1 MYKGYFLALLIIP
14 AMILFGR
21 FFDMSTATAAHGNFV
36 GHFSGD
42 QVVPAATSQGHGVVT
57 FQLNNDGT
65 ELSYKLNVANVEHVQ
80 HLHLHLGK
88 AGENGP
94 PVAPLHA
101 HHSTGQ
107 HGNSVHLEGVIQARD
122 LMGPLAGSASLTPL
136 LEAMASGRTYAN
148 VHTAAYPAG
157 EVRGQVNIASA
168 K

>member
-1 MYKGYFLALLIIP
+1 
-14 AMILFGR
+14 
-21 FFDMSTATAAHGNFV
+21 MSTATAVHGNFV

-42 QVVPAATSQGHGVVT
+42 QVVPAATSEGQGVVT
-57 FQLNNDGT
+57 FQVTNDGT
-65 ELSYKLNVANVEHVQ
+65 KLSYKLNVANVEHVQ
-80 HLHLHLGK
+80 HLHLGK

-101 HHSTGQ
+101 RHSTRQ
-107 HGNSVHLEGVIQARD
+107 HRNSVHLEGVIQARD
-122 LMGPLAGSASLTPL
+122 LMGPLAGSASLAPL

-148 VHTAAYPAG
+148 VHTVAYSAG